1 MTIIRMLTIL
11 ALVPLA
17 ACKLGEFS
25 DIGAETAEAA
35 TRPVPLPVSTGV
47 TTTAPS
53 PGQGVA
59 AAALENPETLI
70 GIDEQTTLA
79 RLGEP
84 DSIDRQSQ
92 AHLWHYAVRPSCE
105 LVLYLYVDMTTRTR
119 HVLAYENR
127 PVAGAAGPGC
137 GASRTAARN

>member
-1 MTIIRMLTIL
+1 MTIFRMLTIL

-17 ACKLGEFS
+17 ACKLGEFG
-25 DIGAETAEAA
+25 DAGAQTAEAA

-47 TTTAPS
+47 APEA
-53 PGQGVA
+53 PGVA
-59 AAALENPETLI
+59 VAALEDPETLI
-70 GIDEQTTLA
+70 GIDERTTLA

-127 PVAGAAGPGC
+127 PVPGAAGPGC